1 MAARKKP
8 LLYGSRGSGSAIA
21 ELGLVKA
28 GVAYEAR
35 RASRWEA
42 DSAFDEL
49 LTINP
54 LGQIPTLVLPDGAV
68 LTESAAILIHL
79 GLEHPAS
86 GLLPADPPARAQTLR
101 GLVWIAANC
110 YALITVADYPERY
123 TESTVDAERES
134 VRRSARRQLHEAW
147 DRFADLFAA
156 TPFLG
161 GAEPGA
167 LDFMAVV
174 VSRWSGARA
183 HLKASRPAFSALLGA
198 IEAHPS
204 VAPVFRRHFD
214 G

>member
-86 GLLPADPPARAQTLR
+86 GLLPADPLARAQTLR

-123 TESTVDAERES
+123 TESTADAERES

-147 DRFADLFAA
+147 DRFADLFPAS
-156 TPFLG
+156 PFLG

-174 VSRWSGARA
+174 VSRWSGTRA
-183 HLKASRPAFSALLGA
+183 HLKTSRPAFSAVLHA
-198 IEAHPS
+198 IEAHAS
-204 VAPVFRRHFD
+204 VAPVFSRHF
-214 G
+214 GA

>member
-1 MAARKKP
+1 MAAGKLP

-28 GVAYEAR
+28 GVVYEAR

-54 LGQIPTLVLPDGAV
+54 LGQIPTLVMPEGTV

-86 GLLPADPPARAQTLR
+86 GLLPAAAAARAQTLR

-110 YALITVADYPERY
+110 YALITIADYPERY
-123 TESTVDAERES
+123 TESTADAERES

-147 DRFADLFAA
+147 DRFADLFPAS
-156 TPFLG
+156 PFLG
-161 GAEPGA
+161 GTEPGA
-167 LDFMAVV
+167 LDFMAVMV
-174 VSRWSGARA
+174 TRWSGTRA

-198 IEAHPS
+198 IEAHPT
-204 VAPVFRRHFD
+204 VAPVFGRHF
-214 G
+214 GG